1 MRLARVRKVSKLDL
15 SVLWKLSYGMY
26 AVGTLDGVRP
36 TGCIVNTVVQITSE
50 HPVIAVSMNK
60 NNFTYGAIKKT
71 GCFSVSILTEKVD
84 PNVIAILGFASGRD
98 TDKFDGKHF
107 AWKMMDGL
115 PVVKDNCAGH
125 LITEVLS
132 MTDMETHVIIL
143 ARVKDAQPCTTCTPM
158 TYKYYHDVIKGAAP
172 KNAPTYQKPAEG
184 SKTAVVVGKPAVSSK
199 ADGERW
205 VCLVC
210 GYIYEGDL
218 TKEPADWVC
227 PVCKQP
233 KSKFAKM
240 P

>member
-1 MRLARVRKVSKLDL
+1 
-15 SVLWKLSYGMY
+15 
-26 AVGTLDGVRP
+26 
-36 TGCIVNTVVQITSE
+36 
-50 HPVIAVSMNK
+50 
-60 NNFTYGAIKKT
+60 
-71 GCFSVSILTEKVD
+71 
-84 PNVIAILGFASGRD
+84 
-98 TDKFDGKHF
+98 
-107 AWKMMDGL
+107 MDGL

-125 LITEVLS
+125 LIAEVLS

-172 KNAPTYQKPAEG
+172 KNAPTYQKPAEE
-184 SKTAVVVGKPAVSSK
+184 SKTAGQVA
-199 ADGERW
+199 GERW